1 VSGAPLTVTLAS
13 QLEAIRMDV
22 ISQVSDLLKIAEEL
36 PSDDYVGGWFYRG
49 QSDNNWDLI
58 PKAFREPYAS
68 GDSFDFKFKMWLKYS
83 HNYSG
88 MQYSNEIEA
97 MAIAQH
103 HGFATKLLDWSS
115 NILTAAFFA
124 CSDNFSHDA
133 KIIAYFPTQYIY
145 LDEAI
150 SPVEIKQVVAYQ
162 PKPVANRLKSQSGC
176 FTYHKE
182 KNFQIR
188 DEFFEAGNHRT
199 LKEWIIPA
207 KNKVTI
213 LKMLDRLS
221 INYRTL
227 FPDLDGL
234 SKHFCLQDEIRKCS
248 QDGHFK

>member
-1 VSGAPLTVTLAS
+1 
-13 QLEAIRMDV
+13 MDV
-22 ISQVSDLLKIAEEL
+22 IHQVSDLLKIAEEL

-49 QSDNNWDLI
+49 QSDKNWDLA
-58 PKAFREPYAS
+58 PKAFREPYCN
-68 GDSFDFKFKMWLKYS
+68 GDSFDFKFKMWLKFS
-83 HNYSG
+83 HNYPG
-88 MQYSNEIEA
+88 MVYANEIEA

-124 CSDNFSHDA
+124 CSDNLDSDA

-145 LDEAI
+145 LDEKI
-150 SPVEIKQVVAYQ
+150 SPVELKGVVAYQ
-162 PKPVANRLKSQSGC
+162 AKPVADRLKSQSGC

-182 KNFQIR
+182 KKFQI
-188 DEFFEAGNHRT
+188 ENSFFIPGNHHT
-199 LKEWIIPA
+199 LKEWIIPSEC
-207 KNKVTI
+207 KVSI

-234 SKHFCLQDEIRKCS
+234 SKHFCLQDEIRKC
-248 QDGHFK
+248 